1 MKSKLLPL
9 AWITILSI
17 RFLHAQD
24 VRGTES
30 IGINDISVIEIAPNG
45 DVWAGSFGQG
55 IAFYNAA
62 QQSWT
67 YYNSSNTV
75 GLTSDTIY
83 DIKPKVINGVE
94 RSYAA
99 TAKGVS
105 YSVLG
110 SGWDTL
116 YNLGGGKVWGVNIN
130 TDSIWALRGNALVNF
145 DSSNTFRQSFA
156 SPFPAISCVQ
166 RSNSTCTGFWA
177 GTANNGIFYTSNG
190 TAFTFIDT
198 SAPKKK
204 LVDNR
209 VNALAAD
216 NGCSTVFV
224 ATKGGFSV
232 CPLSGPPCQNFTTAN
247 STLPQ
252 NDITD
257 LVLGCNGQVW
267 LTTRDSGV
275 VVFDNQVF
283 TKVTTANGLTDNRTS
298 AIGCNI
304 ADCSAYVGT
313 PTGDIAIIDSAK
325 TVQSVLSTVKNISR
339 GGISV
344 SVFPQP
350 AKDQIHFVAKEEW
363 SNAVLTLTDLSG
375 RTVAQVNGNATNRIT
390 LDVSTLS
397 AGMYLYSISNR
408 GVALKSGR
416 VEVMK

>member
-1 MKSKLLPL
+1 MKSKLLTL
-9 AWITILSI
+9 AWIAILSI
-17 RFLHAQD
+17 RFLQAQD
-24 VRGTES
+24 VRGTKS
-30 IGINDISVIEIAPNG
+30 IGITDISVIEIAPNG
-45 DVWAGSFGQG
+45 DVWVGSLGQG

-62 QQSWT
+62 QQSWN
-67 YYNSSNTV
+67 YYNTANTPL
-75 GLTSDTIY
+75 LTSDTVY

-94 RSYAA
+94 RSYIA

-105 YSVLG
+105 YSMSG
-110 SGWDTL
+110 GGWDTL
-116 YNLGGGKVWGVNIN
+116 SNLGGGKVWGVNIN
-130 TDSIWALRGNALVNF
+130 TDSVWALRGNALVNF
-145 DSSNTFRQSFA
+145 DSSNVFRQSFA

-166 RSNSTCTGFWA
+166 RSNSTCSGFWA
-177 GTANNGIFYTSNG
+177 GTANNGLFYTSNG
-190 TAFTFIDT
+190 VAFTFIDT
-198 SAPKKK
+198 SAPNKK

-209 VNALAAD
+209 VNALATD
-216 NGCSTVFV
+216 NSCSTVFV

-232 CPLSGPPCQNFTTAN
+232 CPLTGPSCQNFTTAN

-257 LVLGCNGQVW
+257 LVIGCSGQVW

-275 VVFDNQVF
+275 VVFENQIF
-283 TKVTTANGLTDNRTS
+283 TRVTTANGLTDNRTS

-325 TVQSVLSTVKNISR
+325 TVQLVLSTVKNISR

-350 AKDQIHFVAKEEW
+350 AKDKIHFVGKEEW
-363 SNAVLTLTDLSG
+363 NNAVLTLTDLSG
-375 RTVAQVNGNATNRIT
+375 RTVAQVTGNTTNCIT
-390 LDVSTLS
+390 LDVSALS
-397 AGMYLYSISNR
+397 AGMYLYRISTH
-408 GVALKSGR
+408 GVTLKSGR

>member
-9 AWITILSI
+9 AWIAILSI

-24 VRGTES
+24 VRSTES
-30 IGINDISVIEIAPNG
+30 IGITDISVIEIAPNG

-67 YYNSSNTV
+67 YYNTSNTPL
-75 GLTSDTIY
+75 LTSDTVY

-105 YSVLG
+105 YSVSG
-110 SGWDTL
+110 AGWDTL
-116 YNLGGGKVWGVNIN
+116 SNLGGGKVWGVNIN
-130 TDSIWALRGNALVNF
+130 NDSIWALRGNALVNF
-145 DSSNTFRQSFA
+145 DSANTFRQSFA

-177 GTANNGIFYTSNG
+177 GTANNGLFYTSNG

-198 SAPKKK
+198 SAPNKK

-216 NGCSTVFV
+216 NSCSTVFV

-232 CPLSGPPCQNFTTAN
+232 CPLTGPPCQNFTTAN

-267 LTTRDSGV
+267 LSTRDSGV
-275 VVFDNQVF
+275 VVFENQLF
-283 TKVTTANGLTDNRTS
+283 TRVTTANGLTDNRTS

-339 GGISV
+339 SGISV

-350 AKDQIHFVAKEEW
+350 AKDQIHFVANEEW
-363 SNAVLTLTDLSG
+363 NNSVLTLTDLSG
-375 RTVAQVNGNATNRIT
+375 RTVAQVTGSTTNRIT
-390 LDVSTLS
+390 LDVSSLTT
-397 AGMYLYSISNR
+397 GMYLYRISTH
-408 GVALKSGR
+408 GSAVKSGR
-416 VEVMK
+416 VEVVK